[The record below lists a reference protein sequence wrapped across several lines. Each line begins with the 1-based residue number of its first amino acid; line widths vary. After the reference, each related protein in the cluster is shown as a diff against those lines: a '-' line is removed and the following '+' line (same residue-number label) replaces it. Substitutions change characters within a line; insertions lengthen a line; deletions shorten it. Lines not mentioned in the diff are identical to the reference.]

1 MVVYRDGFATIYIL
15 ENTEAGLVK
24 VGVTINN
31 PAERLRS
38 LADLWHG
45 RYGTCQ
51 VCGARLLLRKG
62 RLWDHRKNSARCAG
76 SLELPLEQ
84 DSSVAEWHLRVLQ
97 ERLTSAAGADITSA
111 KRMIKRLEK
120 VLAQPRHSEGT
131 IGTWALRYEV
141 FTARPYEAE
150 LLSHSLL
157 ARRLDV
163 SAPHGEVFRCDFEEA
178 RAAVE
183 RALNELGV
191 AHTAEP
197 RLYT

>member
-15 ENTEAGLVK
+15 ENSEAGLVK

-31 PAERLRS
+31 PAERLRA

-51 VCGARLLLRKG
+51 VCGARLLLRKR
-62 RLWDHRKNSARCAG
+62 RLWDHRKNGTRCPG
-76 SLELPLEQ
+76 SLELALEQ
-84 DSSVAEWHLRVLQ
+84 DSSVAEWYLQVLR
-97 ERLTSAAGADITSA
+97 ERLTSAAGVEITSA

-120 VLAQPRHSEGT
+120 LVALPRHSESI
-131 IGTWALRYEV
+131 IGSWALRYEV

-150 LLSHSLL
+150 LLSHSFLS
-157 ARRLDV
+157 RRLDV
-163 SAPHGEVFRCDFEEA
+163 SAPHGEVFRCDFKEA
-178 RAAVE
+178 HAAVE

-191 AHTAEP
+191 AQTAEP
-197 RLYT
+197 RLHT

>member
-1 MVVYRDGFATIYIL
+1 MVVYRDGFATVYIL
-15 ENTEAGLVK
+15 ENAEAGLVK

-38 LADLWHG
+38 VADLWNG

-62 RLWDHRKNSARCAG
+62 RLWDHRKNGARCAG
-76 SLELPLEQ
+76 SLERPLEQ
-84 DSSVAEWHLRVLQ
+84 DSSVAEWYLRVLQ
-97 ERLTSAAGADITSA
+97 ERLATAAGVEITSA
-111 KRMIKRLEK
+111 KRMIKRLER
-120 VLAQPRHSEGT
+120 VVAQPRHSEGT

-150 LLSHSLL
+150 LLSHSFLSH
-157 ARRLDV
+157 RLDV

-178 RAAVE
+178 QAAVE
-183 RALNELGV
+183 RALAELGV

-197 RLYT
+197 RRHT